1 MRGVPKDFG
10 YIGLCGA
17 GSATVVTDLQRV
29 ADTVRCRVLEILWPD
44 IPSIEVLEL
53 VRGYVLTT
61 TTDGPSD
68 DLVGFLRSR
77 SKDTPLVV
85 IGRNPA
91 RMAVPNLWLPSAPA
105 PALMTAIIQELVGGP
120 ATTSDVDAADPGGKA
135 PWRRKG
141 DMILGSSEQVRDLL
155 HSLDQLAPAQTP
167 VCITG
172 ESGVGKELV
181 ARALH
186 YSSPRAGAPFIAINC
201 GAVPETLF
209 EAELFGYQKG
219 AFTGAVATH
228 IGAFEAADQG
238 TLFLDE
244 IGEMPM
250 AMQVKL
256 LRVLQ
261 TYAIQRVGAT
271 EAKQVN
277 FRLVT
282 ATNRDLAAEVKAG
295 RFREDLFYRIHVY
308 PLHIA
313 PLRERPEDIPPIVQH
328 HLSMIAEREKRT
340 QMRLS
345 TAAVEKL
352 LAHSWP
358 GNVRELINVLER
370 AALLAG
376 ADVVDAE
383 HIVLPA
389 DKQTAAP
396 GALLPYR
403 DAKQKF
409 EIDYY
414 TQLMRT
420 ADGNVSLAAKL
431 GQKTRK
437 EIYDALKRLGLDAVE
452 FRGAASTDE

>member
-1 MRGVPKDFG
+1 MLDRSGTWRA
-10 YIGLCGA
+10 L
-17 GSATVVTDLQRV
+17 DLS
-29 ADTVRCRVLEILWPD
+29 WPNL
-44 IPSIEVLEL
+44 PSIEVLQSIGL
-53 VRGYVLTT
+53 YILYTT
-61 TTDGPSD
+61 ADGPSD
-68 DLVGFLRSR
+68 DIVGFFRAR
-77 SKDTPLVV
+77 PGPAPLVV
-85 IGRNPA
+85 IGHHPA
-91 RMAVPNLWLPSAPA
+91 RMALPTLWLPSP
-105 PALMTAIIQELVGGP
+105 PSPSMLVGIVNLLVGG
-120 ATTSDVDAADPGGKA
+120 GGGDLDFGGDSTRA
-135 PWRRKG
+135 HWRRKG
-141 DMILGSSEQVRDLL
+141 DMILGSSQHVRDLL

-172 ESGVGKELV
+172 ESGAGKELV

-186 YSSPRAGAPFIAINC
+186 YGSPRADAPFIAINC

-219 AFTGAVATH
+219 AFTGAVAAH
-228 IGAFEAADQG
+228 AGAFEAADKG

-261 TYAIQRVGAT
+261 TYAVQRIGST
-271 EAKQVN
+271 EAKRVD

-308 PLHIA
+308 PLHVA
-313 PLRERPEDIPPIVQH
+313 PLRERPEDIPPLVQH
-328 HLSMIAEREKRT
+328 HLSMIAEREKRGP
-340 QMRLS
+340 MRLS
-345 TAAVEKL
+345 STALEKL
-352 LAHSWP
+352 IVHAWP

-376 ADVVDAE
+376 ADRIEAD
-383 HIVLPA
+383 HIALPSGHESA
-389 DKQTAAP
+389 S

-403 DAKQKF
+403 EAKHAF
-409 EIDYY
+409 ERAYY
-414 TQLMRT
+414 SQLLRT

-431 GQKTRK
+431 AQKTRK
-437 EIYDALKRLGLDAVE
+437 EIYDALERLGLDASA
-452 FRGAASTDE
+452 FRGKHDA

>member
-1 MRGVPKDFG
+1 MRRILATSGSWGV
-10 YIGLCGA
+10 
-17 GSATVVTDLQRV
+17 T
-29 ADTVRCRVLEILWPD
+29 EIPWPD
-44 IPSIEVLEL
+44 VPPPDALNAIQLYILGTSA
-53 VRGYVLTT
+53 
-61 TTDGPSD
+61 DGPSE
-68 DLVGFLRSR
+68 DLIGFLRARGPS
-77 SKDTPLVV
+77 TPLVV

-91 RMAVPNLWLPSAPA
+91 RMAVPSLWLPTAPP
-105 PALMTAIIQELVGGP
+105 PALLVAIVNQFLGGEGEGDG
-120 ATTSDVDAADPGGKA
+120 SGSKA

-141 DMILGSSEQVRDLL
+141 DMILGSSQHVRDLL
-155 HSLDQLAPAQTP
+155 HSLDHLAPAQTP

-186 YSSPRAGAPFIAINC
+186 YSSPRAPQPFIAINC

-209 EAELFGYQKG
+209 ESELFGYQKG

-228 IGAFEAADQG
+228 IGAFEAADKG

-261 TYAIQRVGAT
+261 TYAVQRVGAT

-282 ATNRDLAAEVKAG
+282 ATNRDLAAEVKVG

-313 PLRERPEDIPPIVQH
+313 PLRERPEDILPIVTH
-328 HLSMIAEREKRT
+328 HLSMIAEREKRPHI
-340 QMRLS
+340 RVSNGAL
-345 TAAVEKL
+345 EKL
-352 LAHSWP
+352 LAYAWP
-358 GNVRELINVLER
+358 GNVRELINTLER

-376 ADVVDAE
+376 ADQIEAE
-383 HIVLPA
+383 HVMLPTG
-389 DKQTAAP
+389 TANEA
-396 GALLPYR
+396 AASLLPYR
-403 DAKQKF
+403 EAKAKF
-409 EIDYY
+409 EHEYY
-414 TQLMRT
+414 SQLMRT

-437 EIYDALKRLGLDAVE
+437 EIYDALKRLGLDAMA
-452 FRGAASTDE
+452 FRSDGD

>member
-1 MRGVPKDFG
+1 MPSNSFGQIGVCGPG
-10 YIGLCGA
+10 STGLA
-17 GSATVVTDLQRV
+17 EVRRILANSGSWDVT
-29 ADTVRCRVLEILWPD
+29 EIPWPD
-44 IPSIEVLEL
+44 VPPPDVLSEIQL
-53 VRGYVLTT
+53 YILGTNA
-61 TTDGPSD
+61 DGPSE
-68 DLVGFLRSR
+68 DLVGFLRARGAS
-77 SKDTPLVV
+77 TPLVV

-91 RMAVPNLWLPSAPA
+91 RMAVPSLWLPTAPS
-105 PALMTAIIQELVGGP
+105 PALLVAIVDQFLG
-120 ATTSDVDAADPGGKA
+120 TSEGADSDTGTKA

-141 DMILGSSEQVRDLL
+141 DMILGSSQHVRDLL

-186 YSSPRAGAPFIAINC
+186 YSSPRAAQPFIAINC
-201 GAVPETLF
+201 GAVPEALF
-209 EAELFGYQKG
+209 ESELFGYLKG

-228 IGAFEAADQG
+228 VGAFEAADKG

-261 TYAIQRVGAT
+261 TYAVRRVGAT
-271 EAKQVN
+271 EAKQVD

-282 ATNRDLAAEVKAG
+282 ATNRDLAAEVKEG
-295 RFREDLFYRIHVY
+295 RFREDLFYRVHVY
-308 PLHIA
+308 PLHVA

-328 HLSMIAEREKRT
+328 HLSMISEREKRPHI
-340 QMRLS
+340 RVSNGAL
-345 TAAVEKL
+345 EKL

-358 GNVRELINVLER
+358 GNVRELINLLER

-376 ADVVDAE
+376 ADQIEAE
-383 HIVLPA
+383 HVVLPGG
-389 DKQTAAP
+389 TANENPAS
-396 GALLPYR
+396 LLPYR
-403 DAKQKF
+403 EAKTKF
-409 EIDYY
+409 EHEYY
-414 TQLMRT
+414 SQLMRT

-437 EIYDALKRLGLDAVE
+437 EIYDALKRLGLDAIA
-452 FRGAASTDE
+452 FRNDSGNE